1 MIAASQPANN
11 RVRREARSIL
21 GESGGRRVLICSHSI
36 SCSPR
41 DRRKGEAPAERR
53 ENPWVRWLIEAF
65 HPICARVY
73 NPDPPSWG
81 QFLIPAPTPYLPP
94 HFFVL
99 FSFLPPL
106 FLFLFVFYRFLES
119 SEPRPVLLSLL
130 RVRTSCSVSNREE
143 HTLTHS
149 PLLVLNRSL
158 VL

>member
-1 MIAASQPANN
+1 M
-11 RVRREARSIL
+11 RREARFIL

-41 DRRKGEAPAERR
+41 DRRKGEAPPERR

-65 HPICARVY
+65 HTRSARA
-73 NPDPPSWG
+73 
-81 QFLIPAPTPYLPP
+81 FITPTPRRGASSSFPLPLPTSP

-99 FSFLPPL
+99 FSFLPPFFYFSSFSAGFWSRASL
-106 FLFLFVFYRFLES
+106 DQSYFRYFGYVVFSIKQRES
-119 SEPRPVLLSLL
+119 I
-130 RVRTSCSVSNREE
+130 
-143 HTLTHS
+143 HS